1 MMEQYKIDFE
11 SMVWEAPAVGVKF
24 KAYEQGGNLEFELV
38 FEGGFEVVN
47 IVEIVD

>member
-1 MMEQYKIDFE
+1 MEQYKIDFE
-11 SMVWEAPAVGVKF
+11 SMAWEAPVVGVKF

-47 IVEIVD
+47 IVEIVY